1 MKWYESETVE
11 LAVALIGAYAI
22 IWSICGGVYFLA
34 SLAPC

>member
-11 LAVALIGAYAI
+11 LAVALIGACAI
-22 IWSICGGVYFLA
+22 IWSIFGGVYLA